1 MKIQLTST
9 PYSSLNQK
17 SLLLPTSPK
26 TLHLERLV
34 RVRRHVDP
42 GQQSFALQR
51 RLDALQR
58 PGAERRE
65 RDRMAG
71 ETGVGV
77 EFDEGLVAAPV
88 FRLQRDPV
96 AGEGAVVGFV
106 LDRVD
111 EGEAL
116 EEAAVGLGGVGDQ
129 LWRGLGSGGRV

>member
-1 MKIQLTST
+1 MKNTVIIDPLLSPST
-9 PYSSLNQK
+9 QN
-17 SLLLPTSPK
+17 LLLRTSPK
-26 TLHLERLV
+26 PSHLERLV

-42 GQQSFALQR
+42 GQQSLALQR

-65 RDRMAG
+65 RERMAG

-77 EFDEGLVAAPV
+77 EPDERLVAAPV
-88 FRLQRDPV
+88 ARLQRDPV
-96 AGEGAVVGFV
+96 AGEGAVVGVV

-129 LWRGLGSGGRV
+129 LCRG